1 MGTRPVIGGVGSG
14 SGHDPLWNLRLL
26 AFCSVCLCMFMYA
39 IFRCVQKKNE
49 KDILEWL
56 HPNKGWKKITLKSTW
71 WLPMFL
77 LKSLFQMQKVCYAMG
92 LVIFMFE
99 SGRPGARG
107 ILRYGSGW
115 PVQGVGTSPNG
126 HRCRSAGGLW
136 TQNNAS
142 SNLRDLATV
151 TWGPAED
158 HVIDQIKTV
167 AMPGVDLF
175 WLVFDMC

>member
-1 MGTRPVIGGVGSG
+1 MVASKQ
-14 SGHDPLWNLRLL
+14 RL
-26 AFCSVCLCMFMYA
+26 
-39 IFRCVQKKNE
+39 KKN
-49 KDILEWL
+49 
-56 HPNKGWKKITLKSTW
+56 TLKSTW

-126 HRCRSAGGLW
+126 HRCRSADGLW
-136 TQNNAS
+136 TQNNAL

-158 HVIDQIKTV
+158 HVIDQMKTV
-167 AMPGVDLF
+167 AIPRWFVLTCF
-175 WLVFDMC
+175 WYVLRQRPADAHKTKNKIQGCTTRFM